1 MTQFFSKRLSSLTPY
16 TPGEQPVD
24 KKYVKLN
31 TNENPYPPSK
41 KALDYAAAYTRS
53 LNLYPD
59 PVCGSLIRSIAAS
72 EGLTPEET
80 IVTNGSDEIL
90 NFAFLAFCDDERP
103 AAFADITYGFYPVFA
118 QLNRIAYT
126 EIPLKDD
133 FTIDPADY
141 YGLGKTIFI
150 ANPNAPTGIPLST
163 EQIESIL
170 KSNPD
175 NVVVVDEAYVDFGAE
190 SCISLIRKYD
200 NLLVTRTFS
209 KSRSMAGVR
218 LGYGFACPALIR
230 DLNTIRY
237 STNPYN
243 INNMTMSA
251 AIGML
256 NDPEYTRDCIEKIIR
271 TRQAA
276 AASFEKLGFEVLPSG
291 TNFLFVRH
299 PQLDG
304 ESLYLQLKEKGV
316 LVRHFT
322 LERIRD
328 FNRVT
333 IGTDEEMNILFEKIR
348 EIMGGAGK

>member
-1 MTQFFSKRLSSLTPY
+1 MTRYFSGRLSALTPY

-31 TNENPYPPSK
+31 TNENPYPPSR
-41 KALDYAAAYTRS
+41 KALEYIAENTRS

-59 PVCGSLIRSIAAS
+59 PVCGSLVAAVAAS

-90 NFAFLAFCDDERP
+90 NFAFMAFCDDRTP

-118 QLNRIAYT
+118 SLNGIRYR

-141 YGLGKTIFI
+141 YGIGSTIFI
-150 ANPNAPTGIPLST
+150 ANPNAPTGIPLT
-163 EQIESIL
+163 AEQIESIVMA
-170 KSNPD
+170 NPD
-175 NVVVVDEAYVDFGAE
+175 NVVVVDEAYVDFGSE
-190 SCISLIRKYD
+190 SCVGLIRKYS

-218 LGYGFACPALIR
+218 LGYGFACPELIR
-230 DLNTIRY
+230 DLNTIRF

-243 INNMTMSA
+243 INNLTMA
-251 AIGML
+251 AGIGML
-256 NDPEYTRDCIEKIIR
+256 NDPEYTADCISRIIR
-271 TRQAA
+271 TREEAVS
-276 AASFEKLGFEVLPSG
+276 SFRDLGFEVLPSG

-299 PQLDG
+299 PEIGG
-304 ESLYLQLKEKGV
+304 EKLYLSLKEKGV

-333 IGTDEEMNILFEKIR
+333 VGTDEEMCFLFDRIR
-348 EIMGGAGK
+348 DIMGGKCQ